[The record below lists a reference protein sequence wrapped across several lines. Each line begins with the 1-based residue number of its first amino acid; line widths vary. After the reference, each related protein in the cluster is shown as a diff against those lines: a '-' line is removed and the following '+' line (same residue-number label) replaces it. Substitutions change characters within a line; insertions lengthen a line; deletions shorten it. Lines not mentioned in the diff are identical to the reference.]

1 MATLFIADLH
11 LQTEEPAITAGF
23 LRFLRGEAKSA
34 DALYIL
40 GDLFEAWIGDDDP
53 NPLHREIAAAI
64 KVLVDSGVPCYFI
77 HGNRDFLIGQRY
89 ARESGMT
96 LLPEEQVLNLYGRNI
111 LIMHGDTLCT
121 DDTGYLAFRAKVHT
135 PWIQKVFLA
144 LPLFIRNRIAA
155 RMRAGSKAAN
165 SSKSMTI
172 MDVNPQA
179 VVKVMEKH
187 RVQWLI
193 HGHTHRP
200 DVHSLIANGEPA
212 HRFRRLAQRRI
223 DGQSYAGRCRTDRL
237 PVLTPPRLF
246 AHFPTTQP
254 FSLPV
259 LHAILCALESSVF
272 RTTGV
277 LRRMSSRNNPA
288 RVAIVMGSKSDWAT
302 MQFAAEIFEILNVP
316 HHVEVVSAHRTPDKL
331 FSFAESAEENGYE
344 VIIAGAGGAAHLPG
358 MIAAKTLVPVLGVP
372 VQSAALSGVDS
383 LYSIVQMPR
392 GIPVGT
398 LAIGKA
404 GAANAALLAAQILA
418 THDKDLHQRLAEWRK
433 AQTDEVLDNP
443 DPRGAA

>member
-53 NPLHREIAAAI
+53 NPLHREMAAAI
-64 KVLVDSGVPCYFI
+64 HALVDSGVPCYFI
-77 HGNRDFLIGQRY
+77 HGNRDFLIVKRY

-96 LLPEEQVLNLYGRNI
+96 LLPEEQVLDLYGRKV

-179 VVKVMEKH
+179 VVRVMEKH
-187 RVQWLI
+187 DVQWLI

-200 DVHSLIANGEPA
+200 DVHSLIANGQPA
-212 HRFRRLAQRRI
+212 HR
-223 DGQSYAGRCRTDRL
+223 
-237 PVLTPPRLF
+237 V
-246 AHFPTTQP
+246 
-254 FSLPV
+254 
-259 LHAILCALESSVF
+259 
-272 RTTGV
+272 
-277 LRRMSSRNNPA
+277 
-288 RVAIVMGSKSDWAT
+288 
-302 MQFAAEIFEILNVP
+302 
-316 HHVEVVSAHRTPDKL
+316 
-331 FSFAESAEENGYE
+331 
-344 VIIAGAGGAAHLPG
+344 
-358 MIAAKTLVPVLGVP
+358 VLGAWHTEGSMVKVTP
-372 VQSAALSGVDS
+372 EGVE
-383 LYSIVQMPR
+383 LIAFPF
-392 GIPVGT
+392 
-398 LAIGKA
+398 
-404 GAANAALLAAQILA
+404 
-418 THDKDLHQRLAEWRK
+418 
-433 AQTDEVLDNP
+433 
-443 DPRGAA
+443 

>member
-53 NPLHREIAAAI
+53 NPLHREMAAAI
-64 KVLVDSGVPCYFI
+64 RALVDSGVPCYFI
-77 HGNRDFLIGQRY
+77 HGNRDFLIGKRY

-96 LLPEEQVLNLYGRNI
+96 LLPEEQVLDLYGRRV

-121 DDTGYLAFRAKVHT
+121 DDTGFLAFRAKVHT

-179 VVKVMEKH
+179 VASVMEKH
-187 RVQWLI
+187 GVQWLI

-212 HRFRRLAQRRI
+212 HR
-223 DGQSYAGRCRTDRL
+223 
-237 PVLTPPRLF
+237 V
-246 AHFPTTQP
+246 
-254 FSLPV
+254 
-259 LHAILCALESSVF
+259 
-272 RTTGV
+272 
-277 LRRMSSRNNPA
+277 
-288 RVAIVMGSKSDWAT
+288 
-302 MQFAAEIFEILNVP
+302 
-316 HHVEVVSAHRTPDKL
+316 
-331 FSFAESAEENGYE
+331 
-344 VIIAGAGGAAHLPG
+344 
-358 MIAAKTLVPVLGVP
+358 VLGAWHTEGSMVKVSP
-372 VQSAALSGVDS
+372 EGVE
-383 LYSIVQMPR
+383 LIAFPF
-392 GIPVGT
+392 
-398 LAIGKA
+398 
-404 GAANAALLAAQILA
+404 
-418 THDKDLHQRLAEWRK
+418 
-433 AQTDEVLDNP
+433 
-443 DPRGAA
+443 

>member
-1 MATLFIADLH
+1 VATLFIADLH

-23 LRFLRGEAKSA
+23 LRFLRGEAKNA

-53 NPLHREIAAAI
+53 NPLHHEMAAAI
-64 KVLVDSGVPCYFI
+64 KALVDSGVPCYFI

-212 HRFRRLAQRRI
+212 HR
-223 DGQSYAGRCRTDRL
+223 
-237 PVLTPPRLF
+237 V
-246 AHFPTTQP
+246 
-254 FSLPV
+254 
-259 LHAILCALESSVF
+259 
-272 RTTGV
+272 
-277 LRRMSSRNNPA
+277 
-288 RVAIVMGSKSDWAT
+288 
-302 MQFAAEIFEILNVP
+302 
-316 HHVEVVSAHRTPDKL
+316 
-331 FSFAESAEENGYE
+331 
-344 VIIAGAGGAAHLPG
+344 
-358 MIAAKTLVPVLGVP
+358 VLGAWHSEGSMVKVTP
-372 VQSAALSGVDS
+372 EGVE
-383 LYSIVQMPR
+383 LIAFPF
-392 GIPVGT
+392 
-398 LAIGKA
+398 
-404 GAANAALLAAQILA
+404 
-418 THDKDLHQRLAEWRK
+418 
-433 AQTDEVLDNP
+433 
-443 DPRGAA
+443 